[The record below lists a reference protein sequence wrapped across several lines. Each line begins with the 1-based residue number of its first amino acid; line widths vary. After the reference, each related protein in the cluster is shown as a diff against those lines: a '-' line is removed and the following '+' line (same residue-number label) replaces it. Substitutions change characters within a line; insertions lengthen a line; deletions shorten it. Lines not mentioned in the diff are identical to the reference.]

1 MGSVLSFWL
10 LRFAAEACHSVTFGV
25 QTVRRSSE
33 GGKLRS
39 GPNHAVNMHGLQGAW
54 TIGGTV
60 IAGQVASPPASR
72 PVVPLGDT
80 SAVVL
85 GTVVCLL
92 VIYAIVAAHLRKEH

>member
-1 MGSVLSFWL
+1 MGSVLPFRL
-10 LRFAAEACHSVTFGV
+10 LRLAEEAFHSVTFGV
-25 QTVRRSSE
+25 RTIGRSSE
-33 GGKLRS
+33 GGNLSS
-39 GPNHAVNMHGLQGAW
+39 GPNHAVNMYGLQGAM

-60 IAGQVASPPASR
+60 IAGQVAPPPSSP

-92 VIYAIVAAHLRKEH
+92 VIYAIVAAHLRKAD